1 MSTYII
7 SDSINMDMNRYI
19 CNVYMLQ
26 AYMYIAD
33 VFIKKPGECQT
44 RVDEYIYIISDS
56 IDMDMKRYMCNVY
69 MLQAYMYMYI
79 TYVFTKKPG
88 ECQTRVDKYLYN
100 LRWI

>member
-1 MSTYII
+1 M
-7 SDSINMDMNRYI
+7 
-19 CNVYMLQ
+19 
-26 AYMYIAD
+26 YMY
-33 VFIKKPGECQT
+33 VTYVLIKKPGECQT